1 MTMAQGRMKMGMVL
15 VIMSMLCAGAA
26 ALSSTCSSVLLSL
39 SPCLNY
45 IDGNSSTTPSSSCCL
60 QFASVV
66 SSQPRCLCEVLNG
79 GAASLGVPINQ
90 TKALTLPTAC
100 NVKTPPISRCN
111 AASPAESPNSNAPG
125 TRCLFKY
132 RAGSISM
139 PPGNMPAAKGSP
151 ASVPPSDNDNGSS
164 GANSVKFSVP
174 LLFLV
179 LASTCVPTFATLIR

>member
-1 MTMAQGRMKMGMVL
+1 MAQGRMKMGMVL

-26 ALSSTCSSVLLSL
+26 ALSSTCSSVLMSL

-45 IDGNSSTTPSSSCCL
+45 IDGNSSTPSSSCCL

-100 NVKTPPISRCN
+100 NVRTPPISRCN
-111 AASPAESPNSNAPG
+111 G
-125 TRCLFKY
+125 
-132 RAGSISM
+132 AGSITM

>member
-1 MTMAQGRMKMGMVL
+1 MAQGRMKMGMVL

-26 ALSSTCSSVLLSL
+26 ALSSTCSSVLMSL

-45 IDGNSSTTPSSSCCL
+45 IDGNSSTPSSSCCL

-100 NVKTPPISRCN
+100 NVRTPPISRCN

-125 TRCLFKY
+125 
-132 RAGSISM
+132 AGSITM